1 MQRRAG
7 RLNILQAIRT
17 CRRGLADRWR
27 VVASVR
33 RAGSPDLHQAKMRF
47 LVLAG
52 CVIYGVLIGVFE
64 SRLTAQQGLIFTLD
78 AFLFGLFALHTHAY
92 FKRNPGPEYVRRT
105 IGLFADHLAALG
117 CLAVTG
123 RDAGALAWLPLFI
136 IQGVGIRFG
145 VRWLFASQAIGL
157 ASIGIVCAVNPFFRS
172 NFTVALGA
180 VLSMLVLPL
189 YFALL
194 AQREARIKAALEE
207 ARLTAEAANEAKGR
221 FVAMISHELRTPLT
235 GISGL
240 NELLRK
246 QDLPVLSQQMLAE
259 QHAATSLVL
268 TMVNDVLDL
277 SKVEAGQMQKHEASF
292 DPQELA
298 VSVLQALSFQAK
310 QKGLEVRTELDAT
323 VPVSLFGSPF
333 HVTRILQNL
342 LGNAIKF
349 TSAGSVTL
357 RIKLVSAPADDG
369 VVTVQF
375 EVIDT
380 GIGIP
385 PDALPKIFDRF
396 YQVDAAVTRRF
407 GGTGLGTSLVKEFC
421 DLLEGSVRLE
431 SEVGEGTHCF
441 VSLPFRRPSPSR
453 QDAPVVNLSGT
464 AVAAWP
470 AHIAGWSNLKA
481 CLMSAGVSVHEISD
495 QPPFEHA
502 AQHGMDPSTVL
513 VLGTAPTAQA
523 RRSAARLGL
532 VDPPCILVGER
543 ELPQRSG
550 DPGFTRVVIGARPD
564 AFIINALRL
573 ATLGS
578 GSLAVNA
585 TEPVLRQPPS
595 GAAGSTPVRVLV
607 AEDTPTIQYFM
618 RATLESAG
626 FAVTVAADGEEA
638 LSQAMRSSFDVV
650 VLDWNM
656 PKLDGIGVL
665 WRLRREHGPN
675 SQTPVV
681 IATAAPSQELVDLAL
696 AAGALS
702 ILAKPFAGDALVRA
716 VNSAT
721 SVVDQ
726 RSVDI
731 TEEEAQDA
739 GLSAEVTL
747 VLDTV
752 ALEASGSVFRTVD
765 PATLMS
771 VFARDVTQNKA
782 LLQRAAAHGDIGVFR
797 SAVHSLSGYAGVLGA
812 RRLQWLLATAPKDA
826 AELESRGP
834 SAAAE
839 LCQTLDRTCQ
849 ELYEWVKGALV
860 HGSST

>member
-1 MQRRAG
+1 MPRRAN
-7 RLNILQAIRT
+7 RLNIRQAIRT
-17 CRRGLADRWR
+17 CRLSLANRWR
-27 VVASVR
+27 SVASVR

-64 SRLTAQQGLIFTLD
+64 SRLTVFQGSIFTLD
-78 AFLFGLFALHTHAY
+78 AFLFGLFALHTHTY
-92 FKRNPGPEYVRRT
+92 FKHNPGPEYVRRT
-105 IGLFADHLAALG
+105 LGLFADHAAALG

-136 IQGVGIRFG
+136 VQGVGIRFG

-157 ASIGIVCAVNPFFRS
+157 ASIGVVCAVNPFFRG
-172 NFTVALGA
+172 NVTVALGA

-194 AQREARIKAALEE
+194 AQREARIRAALEE

-259 QHAATSLVL
+259 QHAATALVL

-277 SKVEAGQMQKHEASF
+277 SKVEAGQMQKHETAF

-310 QKGLEVRTELDAT
+310 QKGLELRTELDAT

-349 TSAGSVTL
+349 TSEGSVTL
-357 RIKLVSAPADDG
+357 RIKLASPPSYVG
-369 VVTVQF
+369 MVTVQF

-431 SEVGEGTHCF
+431 SVLGEGTHCF
-441 VSLPFRRPSPSR
+441 VSLPFRLRSAT
-453 QDAPVVNLSGT
+453 QDAPIDLSGT
-464 AVAAWP
+464 SVAACP
-470 AHIAGWSNLKA
+470 DHFAGWATVKA
-481 CLMSAGVSVHEISD
+481 CLLSAGASVHEFSD
-495 QPPFEHA
+495 QPRLGHPGDPFDA
-502 AQHGMDPSTVL
+502 STVV
-513 VLGTAPTAQA
+513 VLGTAPVAQTRLALA
-523 RRSAARLGL
+523 RMGL
-532 VDPPCILVGER
+532 ADPPCILVEQGDLPSRLGEAV
-543 ELPQRSG
+543 S
-550 DPGFTRVVIGARPD
+550 TYVVTGARAD
-564 AFIINALRL
+564 ASILNALRL
-573 ATLGS
+573 ATLGARLS
-578 GSLAVNA
+578 VVEGIVSAPRQVPIGSVAA
-585 TEPVLRQPPS
+585 PV
-595 GAAGSTPVRVLV
+595 VKVLV

-638 LSQAMRSSFDVV
+638 LSEAMRSSYDVV

-675 SQTPVV
+675 AQTPVV

-716 VNSAT
+716 VNGAT

-726 RSVDI
+726 RAVDPI
-731 TEEEAQDA
+731 EEQSKD
-739 GLSAEVTL
+739 LSLSSEVTL

-752 ALEASGSVFRTVD
+752 ALEAAGSVFRTVD

-771 VFARDVTQNKA
+771 VFSRDVTQNKA
-782 LLQRAAAHGDIGVFR
+782 VLQRAAAQGDIAAFR
-797 SAVHSLSGYAGVLGA
+797 SSVHSLSGYAGVFGA

-826 AELESRGP
+826 AELETRGAA
-834 SAAAE
+834 SAHE
-839 LCQTLDRTCQ
+839 LCQALDRTCL
-849 ELYEWVKGALV
+849 ELGEWVKVALV
-860 HGSST
+860 HGPST